1 MARTTCPTSAETS
14 VWRARM
20 NRPQNKEIKF
30 EYPVSLGGK
39 EVTSITMRRQKVRD
53 AMDAEVMAENDTQ
66 AAREVALF
74 AVLLGVPAANLMDMD
89 MEDYQK
95 LQEGYLFLTGNRPR
109 ISEKNSDSASSS
121 SQDKPAGD

>member
-1 MARTTCPTSAETS
+1 
-14 VWRARM
+14 M